1 MVVATIIVGADGQ
14 DGLILKELLGSR
26 KQNIVQINRAQIIHP
41 NKEMQSVVNQ
51 ENIKAVINNYQID
64 EVYFLASISA
74 AASNVNYEVKSGRA
88 SDEFDLLKLLIYIL
102 NEFKTKPKKTKFFIA
117 SSALIF
123 GNPKFVPQNEDSA
136 ISPIEHYSLIK
147 SIFHPVIDYYRTNHD
162 FKIILGILYP
172 HESKHRKPEYL
183 FRKIVDTAQLNN
195 LGLSQKLEISN
206 LDFTREWNCAYQ
218 VMTACVKLMELE
230 CFENFIVGS
239 GVQYSIKHACEVIF
253 SHFGLD
259 ARDHVVSKNSLL
271 ITRSPNLIAD
281 PKKLREATG
290 FSPDGSLKLLLDRN
304 YPKINEN

>member
-1 MVVATIIVGADGQ
+1 MVSATIIVGADGQ
-14 DGLILKELLGSR
+14 DGLILKELLKIR
-26 KQNIVQINRAQIIHP
+26 KQNIVQINRSLIIHP
-41 NKEMQSVVNQ
+41 NEEMQSTMS
-51 ENIKAVINNYQID
+51 EESIKAVINNYQINQ
-64 EVYFLASISA
+64 VYFLASISN
-74 AASNVNYEVKSGRA
+74 AASNVNYEVKTERT
-88 SDEFDLLKLLIYIL
+88 SDEFDLLKLLIFIL
-102 NEFKTKPKKTKFFIA
+102 NEFKTKSKKTKFFIA

-123 GNPKFVPQNEDSA
+123 GNPKFVPQNEGCA

-147 SIFHPVIDYYRTNHD
+147 SLFHSVIDYYRANHD

-183 FRKIVDTAQLNN
+183 FRKIVDSAQLNN

-230 CFENFIVGS
+230 CYENFIVGS
-239 GVQYSIKHACEVIF
+239 GVQYSIEHACEVIF

-290 FSPDGSLKLLLDRN
+290 FGPDGNLKLLLDRN
-304 YPKINEN
+304 YPKFNEN